1 MFFFFIALQCWL
13 SLFLCLVHCLLHLV
27 SWFLHY
33 WSSPTMFVIRF
44 FSIFRGF
51 FLYFLVLFCFALLFL
66 LWHRVRVF
74 NFFGGQIIILICVVF
89 SCFVFV
95 CMYVFVHIYV
105 SYLNHAISICISCL
119 HSVYMM
125 FVFASHPRHNYIMLT
140 WHLFLHCACTTLML
154 LLSSSF
160 LFASFCF
167 FCVLLCYWNYLVVSL
182 FLCLICA
189 SCCVLVL
196 VLHVSKFF
204 CLICCV
210 GAIHLDF
217 MLYFLF

>member
-1 MFFFFIALQCWL
+1 MRELVPHIFYYVLITFFFFIALQCWL

-33 WSSPTMFVIRF
+33 WSSPTMFVVRF

-66 LWHRVRVF
+66 LWHGVRVF

-119 HSVYMM
+119 HCVYMM

-204 CLICCV
+204 V
-210 GAIHLDF
+210 W
-217 MLYFLF
+217 YVV